1 VRDVP
6 DQPLQPWQPPT
17 YTVDGRGK
25 VEGAK
30 AGEHN
35 NWGRW
40 GDEDQR
46 GTANLLTPER
56 VAQAAALVRTGKR
69 FSLGLPIGGVP
80 TPGYRSEPLHLFE
93 STTGDKVLGEQGLQY
108 SDDYLVLNLQATTQ
122 VDALSHFGAGGRLYN
137 GYWAGVVTSHGGAKR
152 LGVHHLADGIV
163 GRGVLL
169 DVARQQGSDRLA
181 PGFVIGPDE
190 LDATAAA
197 HGVTVGAGDILMVRT
212 GWLGWWMDQAA
223 AGERGGY
230 GDLPGISPR
239 CIPWLAERDVA
250 FLATD
255 TLAVEVVPPEAGVPP
270 MALHVGALRDLGLL
284 LGELFDLDG
293 LAADCA
299 ADGVYECFVV
309 AAPLP
314 VVNGVGSPLNPI
326 AIK

>member
-1 VRDVP
+1 MRDVP
-6 DQPLQPWQPPT
+6 DQPLQPWKPPS
-17 YTVDGRGK
+17 YTVDVDGK
-25 VEGAK
+25 VEGAR
-30 AGEHN
+30 AGEVN

-40 GDEDQR
+40 GDHDQR

-56 VAQAAALVRTGKR
+56 VAEAAALVRTGKR
-69 FSLGLPIGGVP
+69 FSLGLPIGGLP

-122 VDALSHFGAGGRLYN
+122 IDALSHFGAGGRLYN
-137 GYWAGVVTSHGGAKR
+137 GYWAGVVTSHSGAKR

-169 DVARQQGSDRLA
+169 DVARQQGSDRLE

-190 LDATAAA
+190 LDAAAA
-197 HGVTVGAGDILMVRT
+197 GQGVDVRAGDVLMVRT
-212 GWLGWWMDQAA
+212 GWLGWWIDEAG
-223 AGERGGY
+223 AGERHGY
-230 GDLPGISPR
+230 GDLPGVSPR
-239 CIPWLAERDVA
+239 CVPWLAERDVA

-255 TLAVEVVPPEAGVPP
+255 TLAVEVVPPEKGAAP

-284 LGELFDLDG
+284 LGELFDLDA

>member
-1 VRDVP
+1 MRDVP
-6 DQPLQPWQPPT
+6 DQPLAAWKPPS
-17 YTVDGRGK
+17 YAVDEHGK
-25 VEGAK
+25 VENAK

-40 GDEDQR
+40 GEHDQR
-46 GTANLLTPER
+46 GTANLLTATQ
-56 VAQAAALVRTGKR
+56 VAAAAALVRTGKR
-69 FSLGLPIGGVP
+69 FSLALPIGGLP

-122 VDALSHFGAGGRLYN
+122 IDALSHFGAGGRLYN
-137 GYWAGVVTSHGGAKR
+137 GYWAGVVTSHSGAKR

-169 DVARQQGSDRLA
+169 DVARHVGGDRLPA
-181 PGFVIGPDE
+181 KFAIGPE
-190 LDATAAA
+190 HLDAAAA
-197 HGVTVGAGDILMVRT
+197 AQGVDVRAGDVLMVRT
-212 GWLGWWMDQAA
+212 GWLGWWMDQARG
-223 AGERGGY
+223 GERPGY
-230 GDLPGISPR
+230 GDLPGVSPR
-239 CIPWLAERDVA
+239 CVPWLAERDVA

-255 TLAVEVVPPEAGVPP
+255 TLAVEVVPPEEGMPP

-284 LGELFDLDG
+284 LGELFDLDA
-293 LAADCA
+293 LAEDCA
-299 ADGVYECFVV
+299 ADGVYECFLV